1 MKQKNVQEKQKKNYE
16 NWKETQQVRHR
27 DVIHKVITTTWPGA
41 KAPGHNLYKLFVIF
55 GRSPAI
61 IKDRLLIQSPSSF
74 IYDTFVIHLYQLDDV
89 II

>member
-1 MKQKNVQEKQKKNYE
+1 M
-16 NWKETQQVRHR
+16 
-27 DVIHKVITTTWPGA
+27 WPGA
-41 KAPGHNLYKLFVIF
+41 FAPGHNLYKLFVIF

-89 II
+89 IIRKNCEHLVSRKLKKSKIY

>member
-1 MKQKNVQEKQKKNYE
+1 M
-16 NWKETQQVRHR
+16 
-27 DVIHKVITTTWPGA
+27 WPGA

-61 IKDRLLIQSPSSF
+61 IKDRLLIQPPSSF

>member
-1 MKQKNVQEKQKKNYE
+1 MIAGLRPKITNSL
-16 NWKETQQVRHR
+16 HR
-27 DVIHKVITTTWPGA
+27 LWPGA